1 MGVEQFKKPGTI
13 VGTSEVV
20 EPPETRRAAGT
31 LKAAP
36 AGRRK
41 HEGLVPSLG
50 EERGERERRP
60 ASLIRRL
67 VDAVGERSAD
77 HFQGRKPRRGVH
89 GGLRR
94 CPGRHLGRHHGRH
107 SGRACVSIGR
117 GVQGARARDHWYGL
131 IRARAR
137 DHWYGLIRARAR
149 DHWYGLIRVRVRGHL
164 YGLNGLRPYTWYL
177 YQGEN
182 PDDCTHQDPSPENAC
197 NRHESYSCNTTTQRR
212 PGHPDLPSA
221 TSPWIDQASHN
232 RQHLPRVLS

>member
-20 EPPETRRAAGT
+20 EPPETRRAAGA

-94 CPGRHLGRHHGRH
+94 CPGRHPGRHLGRHSGHH
-107 SGRACVSIGR
+107 PGRACVSIGR
-117 GVQGARARDHWYGL
+117 GVQWARARDHWYGLIRARARGHWYGLIRVRGHLYGL

-177 YQGEN
+177 YQGKN
-182 PDDCTHQDPSPENAC
+182 PGDCTHQRPSPENAC
-197 NRHESYSCNTTTQRR
+197 NRHESYSCNTTAAWT
-212 PGHPDLPSA
+212 P
-221 TSPWIDQASHN
+221 
-232 RQHLPRVLS
+232 